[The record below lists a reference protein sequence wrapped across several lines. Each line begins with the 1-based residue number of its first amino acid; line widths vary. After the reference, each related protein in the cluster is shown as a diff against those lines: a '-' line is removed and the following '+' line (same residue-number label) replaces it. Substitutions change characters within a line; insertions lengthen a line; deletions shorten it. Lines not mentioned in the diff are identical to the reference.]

1 MGGGSWTKSEYT
13 TYCSTAG
20 YSVDSNTGRML
31 SGDISAKQMF
41 KQNSINSSLNPFN
54 VIRECCDTEEHPNTI
69 PVILALDVT
78 GSMGS
83 AAMEVAK
90 ALNPIMTDLYD
101 SVKDIEF
108 MRKYV
113 EGGKLKITE
122 TNAEYLLEQN
132 PNIFQGINLE
142 LVDEDDD
149 DYFEES

>member
-1 MGGGSWTKSEYT
+1 MPQSNSEFLKMIASLHALTGTTGVNLSNIMGDLSESKDDDASKY
-13 TYCSTAG
+13 
-20 YSVDSNTGRML
+20 DQ
-31 SGDISAKQMF
+31 K
-41 KQNSINSSLNPFN
+41 K
-54 VIRECCDTEEHPNTI
+54 I
-69 PVILALDVT
+69 PV
-78 GSMGS
+78 
-83 AAMEVAK
+83 K
-90 ALNPIMTDLYD
+90 
-101 SVKDIEF
+101 VKDIDF

>member
-1 MGGGSWTKSEYT
+1 MGQSNSEFWKVVESLRALT
-13 TYCSTAG
+13 GAAG
-20 YSVDSNTGRML
+20 VNLSNTMGDL
-31 SGDISAKQMF
+31 SDSKDD
-41 KQNSINSSLNPFN
+41 
-54 VIRECCDTEEHPNTI
+54 DTPKYDSKKI
-69 PVILALDVT
+69 PV
-78 GSMGS
+78 
-83 AAMEVAK
+83 K
-90 ALNPIMTDLYD
+90 
-101 SVKDIEF
+101 VKDIKF